1 MTVIYVGNL
10 SDHTDAAQTRALFER
25 YGAIAS
31 MRMARRA
38 SGHRFDGFGLIEMEA
53 SAAREAI
60 AAIDGR
66 VFDGAILSVHEATGA
81 QQHPD
86 TAHAPGKQ
94 TPKPDDETPRAIT
107 QRRYVVAEIEK
118 VEGPDGT
125 AEGDWYRYV
134 LACGVSRIT
143 GFHRGSHLAEV
154 TEYVAECATAF
165 NDRNR
170 RGKYTHPL
178 ALRRKK

>member
-10 SDHTDAAQTRALFER
+10 SDGTDAAQTRALFER

-38 SGHRFDGFGLIEMEA
+38 SGHRFDGFGLVEMEES
-53 SAAREAI
+53 SARRAI
-60 AAIDGR
+60 SEIDGL
-66 VFDGAILSVHEATGA
+66 VLDGAILEVREATES
-81 QQHPD
+81 QRLD
-86 TAHAPGKQ
+86 TAAPVPVA
-94 TPKPDDETPRAIT
+94 PKVDDESPRAIT

-125 AEGDWYRYV
+125 DEGDWYRYV

-143 GFHRGSHLAEV
+143 GFHRGNHLAEV
-154 TEYVAECATAF
+154 TEYVTECATAF